1 MRGILV
7 FPSSSSGGGGG
18 GSVTS
23 VNGQTGVVVLTASN
37 INYTPAV
44 PAEWPGFGTDTI
56 AHALD
61 FIAAGTLLPITF
73 RSQGDFFAYTNR
85 PVLRYGLMAL

>member
-7 FPSSSSGGGGG
+7 FPSGTSGGGG

-23 VNGQTGVVVLTASN
+23 VNGKTGVVVLTATD

-44 PAEWPGFGTDTI
+44 PGEWPGFGTNTI
-56 AHALD
+56 AAALD
-61 FIAAGTLLPITF
+61 FIAAGSLFPATF
-73 RSQGDFFAYTNR
+73 RSQGDFFAYGNR